1 LHGDEEV
8 SPGPP
13 RQCALLAVL
22 AARANR
28 VVSRGELIE
37 SLWGRNPPASA
48 DAGIYTYIAGL
59 RRVLEPGRAVRGT
72 DSVLVSS
79 GSGYTLRLDPGGL
92 DATVFEGCLNQA
104 RTARMQCDL
113 DAASAALSRGLGLW
127 RGTALAGAPGPF
139 AEAERRRLQELRA
152 SAAEERAEVLLAA
165 GKHDEAVAELTAL
178 VAAYPLRE
186 RPRGLL
192 MIALYRSG
200 RQADALAVYLEGR
213 RVLVD
218 DLGLDPGS
226 ELKRIH
232 EQVLAMD
239 PALDEGT
246 GTPAPDAPAE
256 PGRPTGPGRPAGP
269 PPDVPA
275 QVPLEVAGFAGR
287 AAELT
292 ALEALIPRGIGQ
304 TAVPVVLVTGTA
316 GVGKTALAIRF
327 ARRAAVHFPD
337 GRLYVNLR
345 GFDPSGSPMEPADA
359 LGGFFHAL
367 SVPARRVPES
377 LDAQTG
383 LFRSLLE
390 GRRMLVVL
398 DNARTADQVRPL
410 LPASPGCMVVVTSRS
425 PLAGLVAAEGARP
438 LALGV
443 LTEAEARQ
451 VLTGRLGAAPVAAEP
466 QAAGEL
472 IRLCAGLPLALSV
485 ASARAAGSPALS
497 LAELVTELGDA
508 GIRLDALDVGDTTTD
523 VRGVFS
529 WSYRQLSGP
538 GARMFELL
546 SLHPGPD
553 LTVAAAASLVGAPL
567 ATARGAIAE
576 LISTSLLTEHSPG
589 RFAFHDLLRAYAAEQ
604 ARLTGSD
611 DGLRAAQRRLLDYYM
626 RAAHAAIARMY
637 PARHGAHVPAPLQET
652 RQEDFTT
659 YTSALAWLEAEHQ
672 VLLAAAAHAEAI
684 GEHLFCWQLCWTLA
698 PYLHRH
704 GLMREYLASGRLGL
718 TAAQAVGDP
727 AMLGRSLNDLAH
739 AIARTRAY
747 EDAHDLL
754 DQASDLFTGL
764 GDRLNLAQVHHT
776 RSLVL
781 SYQDRSEEALAQARQ
796 GLRIREELA
805 DLTGAGYAENV
816 IAWSLVRL
824 GLFRDALEHGG
835 RSVALLRQSDSR
847 TGLADALDT
856 VGRAHGGIG
865 DHFQA
870 IACLQD
876 AVDVY
881 QEIGDPT
888 GERTSLIAL
897 GDEQH
902 AIGDRHAAR
911 ESWEQ
916 ALGLVGDHPFAE
928 DAAQVAERLRG
939 LDDVPLVPATRPP
952 S

>member
-1 LHGDEEV
+1 MHGDEEV

-22 AARANR
+22 ATRANR

-48 DAGIYTYIAGL
+48 DAGVYTYIAGL
-59 RRVLEPGRAVRGT
+59 RRILEPGRAVRGT

-92 DATVFEGCLNQA
+92 DATTFEACLNQA
-104 RTARMQCDL
+104 RSLRMQGDL

-139 AEAERRRLQELRA
+139 AESERRRLEELRA
-152 SAAEERAEVLLAA
+152 AMAEERTDVLLAT
-165 GKHDEAVAELTAL
+165 GKHDEAVVELTAL

-200 RQADALAVYLEGR
+200 RQADALEVYLEGR
-213 RVLVD
+213 RVLAD
-218 DLGLDPGS
+218 ELGLDPGS

-239 PALDEGT
+239 PALEEGMR
-246 GTPAPDAPAE
+246 TPAPDAPA
-256 PGRPTGPGRPAGP
+256 RPAVPAQASGQA
-269 PPDVPA
+269 PA

-287 AAELT
+287 RAELA
-292 ALEALIPRGIGQ
+292 ALEALIPCDTGQ
-304 TAVPVVLVTGTA
+304 TAVPVALVTGTA

-327 ARRAAVHFPD
+327 ARRAAGHFPD
-337 GRLYVNLR
+337 GQLYVNLR
-345 GFDPSGSPMEPADA
+345 GFDPSGSPMEATDA
-359 LGGFFHAL
+359 LGAFFHAL
-367 SVPARRVPES
+367 SVPPRRVSES

-438 LALGV
+438 LALSV

-451 VLTGRLGAAPVAAEP
+451 VLIGRLGEDPVAAEP
-466 QAAGEL
+466 QAAAEV

-497 LAELVTELGDA
+497 LAALVTELGDA

-538 GARMFELL
+538 GARMFQLL
-546 SLHPGPD
+546 SLHPGLD
-553 LTVAAAASLVGAPL
+553 LTVATAASLVGAPL

-576 LISTSLLTEHSPG
+576 LVSTSLLTEHSPG
-589 RFAFHDLLRAYAAEQ
+589 RFAFHDLLRAYAAEK
-604 ARLTGSD
+604 ARSTQSD
-611 DGLRAAQRRLLDYYM
+611 DDLLEAQRRLLDYYM

-637 PARHGAHVPAPLQET
+637 PSRHATHVPEPLQQT
-652 RQEDFTT
+652 RREDFTT
-659 YTSALAWLEAEHQ
+659 YTGALTWLEAEHQ
-672 VLLAAAAHAEAI
+672 VLLAAAARAEAI
-684 GEHLFCWQLCWTLA
+684 GEHLYCWQLCWTLA

-704 GLMREYLASGRLGL
+704 GLMREYLATARLAL
-718 TAAQAVGDP
+718 TAAQGLGDP
-727 AMLGRSLNDLAH
+727 AILGRSLYDLGH
-739 AIARTRAY
+739 AIARNRAY
-747 EDAHDLL
+747 EEADCLL
-754 DQASDLFTGL
+754 DRASDLFTRL
-764 GDRLNLAQVHHT
+764 GDRSNLAQVHHV

-781 SYQDRSEEALAQARQ
+781 SYQGRSEEALAQARQ
-796 GLRIREELA
+796 ALRMRRELG
-805 DLTGAGYAENV
+805 DLIGGGYAENV
-816 IAWSLVRL
+816 VGWSLFRL
-824 GLFRDALEHGG
+824 GRFREALEHGG
-835 RSVALLRQSDSR
+835 RAVALLRQSDVR

-865 DHFQA
+865 EHVQA
-870 IACLQD
+870 IACLQE

-881 QEIGDPT
+881 REIGDPT
-888 GERTSLIAL
+888 GERTSLVAL
-897 GDEQH
+897 GDEQR
-902 AIGDRHAAR
+902 AAGDYTGAR
-911 ESWEQ
+911 QSWVQ
-916 ALGLVGDHPFAE
+916 ALGLAADHPHAE
-928 DAAQVAERLRG
+928 DAAQVAERLQQ
-939 LDDVPLVPATRPP
+939 LDDAPLVPATRPP